1 MTCPFLKRNGEG
13 MDWEGGER
21 WGVRKWEEREYGE
34 VKVCENWNG
43 RRRQRGKYDLV
54 IFTNI

>member
-1 MTCPFLKRNGEG
+1 